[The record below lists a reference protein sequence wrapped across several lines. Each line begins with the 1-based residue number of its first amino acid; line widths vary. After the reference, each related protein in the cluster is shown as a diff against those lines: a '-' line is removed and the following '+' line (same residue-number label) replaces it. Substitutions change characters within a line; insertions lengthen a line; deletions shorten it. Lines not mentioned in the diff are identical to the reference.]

1 MTAGLMLGISVEQ
14 PGMCMRALFQV
25 DADGLAAGEYS
36 TELFTGCVDVTHRE
50 QVQLAIG
57 NQAT

>member
-25 DADGLAAGEYS
+25 DADGLQLVNIVPS
-36 TELFTGCVDVTHRE
+36 CLQLRGCH
-50 QVQLAIG
+50 A
-57 NQAT
+57 